1 MTVHP
6 FKLRWLLLGALLSS
20 IGMSFIWPLTS
31 IYLHNRLGI
40 SLTTVGVV
48 LLLNSLASVAGS
60 FIAGLAYDKA
70 NPYGLLLSGVGLALV
85 TLIVLTVNHGWP
97 VFAELLVVLGVTSGW
112 NLTLVNAIG
121 TGIRGY
127 DGRYV
132 FNMLYFA
139 QNLGVVAG
147 TAIVGY
153 VYHISVSLLFGI
165 AAALFAFFLVVV
177 AIAYRPISRPHGSRR
192 RRPTAAAASSE
203 TDISDTAAAP
213 APAAR
218 EPLPRINHIVLI
230 AFFGALLII
239 WTMYQQWVSNLSVY
253 MTDLGIPLSRYSL
266 LWTLNAGLIVAVQ
279 AVLNALSRSGKHL
292 INQVFFGITMVA
304 LSFVVLIFAK
314 TYPWFVLAMTVLT
327 LGEATAFP
335 AIPALVND
343 LTPRALKG
351 RYQGMVNAWASAGR
365 ALGPLFGGAV
375 IDATGYTTLF
385 VIATTAVALVLL
397 ILVTL
402 WLLVHHRLT
411 IFTY

>member
-1 MTVHP
+1 MHP

-31 IYLHNRLGI
+31 VYLHNRLGI

-85 TLIVLTVNHGWP
+85 TLVVLTVNHGWP

-165 AAALFAFFLVVV
+165 AAALFAFFMIVV
-177 AIAYRPISRPHGSRR
+177 AIAYRPISRPRGSRSH
-192 RRPTAAAASSE
+192 RPAATVASSE
-203 TDISDTAAAP
+203 TDVSDTVESPAP
-213 APAAR
+213 APR
-218 EPLPRINHIVLI
+218 EPLPHINHIVLI

-397 ILVTL
+397 ALATL

>member
-1 MTVHP
+1 MQEL
-6 FKLRWLLLGALLSS
+6 KLRWLLTGSLLSS

-60 FIAGLAYDKA
+60 YVAGMAYDKA
-70 NPYGLLLSGVGLALV
+70 NPYWLLLGGVGTAFVTLVVLALH
-85 TLIVLTVNHGWP
+85 HGWP
-97 VFAELLVVLGVTSGW
+97 MFAVLLFVLGITSGW

-121 TGIRGY
+121 TGIRRY

-153 VYHISVSLLFGI
+153 VYHISVTLLFAI
-165 AAALFAFFLVVV
+165 AAALFAFFFALVFFT
-177 AIAYRPISRPHGSRR
+177 YRPVGHRAVRVRR
-192 RRPTAAAASSE
+192 AESAGDPQ
-203 TDISDTAAAP
+203 
-213 APAAR
+213 
-218 EPLPRINHIVLI
+218 PLQLPKWNRIVLI
-230 AFFGALLII
+230 AFFAALLII

-253 MTDLGIPLSRYSL
+253 MTDLGIPLSRYSM
-266 LWTLNAGLIVAVQ
+266 LWTLNAGLIVGIQ
-279 AVLNALSRSGKHL
+279 ILLNTLSHSGKYL
-292 INQVFFGITMVA
+292 IYQVFFGITMVA

-314 TYPWFVLAMTVLT
+314 SYAWFVLAMTVLT
-327 LGEATAFP
+327 MGEATAFP

-343 LTPRALKG
+343 LTPLDLKG

-375 IDATGYTTLF
+375 IDATSYTTLF
-385 VIATTAVALVLL
+385 IVATAAVGVVLL
-397 ILVTL
+397 ALVTL
-402 WLLVHHRLT
+402 WLLVHQRLT
-411 IFTY
+411 VFNY